1 MRVLCRVSLLFSHQ
15 SPQKLGKHHGVATAE
30 GAAKGITR
38 GIAKGIARG
47 IAYGIAPVLAP
58 QPTQARKH
66 LQKLHGIVALGLL
79 KRLLIRGRS
88 ILGLL
93 LLLIGPLAVSRLL
106 ISRLLL
112 LGLWALGGQAKAL
125 GNVLPLPR
133 GQKRLHGGKIIR
145 RPLLALLVADARGHG
160 IGGRS
165 GMLPVLL
172 GINLPAARRHGV
184 LGCSLHGCTSS
195 VLIQCMRGRRFL
207 NRNGPR
213 PHIHDRKG
221 VDKMKRDIRDFAKG
235 KNTPFDPE
243 MQKAAQAAMG
253 GESPSSM
260 DNVSMDNVSMDNI
273 QEAVNHYGNKSEG
286 ELMEELLRARG
297 AGAIDD
303 ASLIQVAAKIAPML
317 SPDQQRKLDGVM
329 RKLRGQS

>member
-1 MRVLCRVSLLFSHQ
+1 
-15 SPQKLGKHHGVATAE
+15 
-30 GAAKGITR
+30 
-38 GIAKGIARG
+38 
-47 IAYGIAPVLAP
+47 
-58 QPTQARKH
+58 
-66 LQKLHGIVALGLL
+66 
-79 KRLLIRGRS
+79 
-88 ILGLL
+88 
-93 LLLIGPLAVSRLL
+93 
-106 ISRLLL
+106 
-112 LGLWALGGQAKAL
+112 
-125 GNVLPLPR
+125 
-133 GQKRLHGGKIIR
+133 
-145 RPLLALLVADARGHG
+145 
-160 IGGRS
+160 
-165 GMLPVLL
+165 
-172 GINLPAARRHGV
+172 
-184 LGCSLHGCTSS
+184 
-195 VLIQCMRGRRFL
+195 
-207 NRNGPR
+207 
-213 PHIHDRKG
+213 
-221 VDKMKRDIRDFAKG
+221 MKRDIRDFAKG